1 MLLTYILKDRY
12 KHFKSYLISFYLI
25 TKSSFTLHYKPHTSK
40 MIREIKI
47 LRNKVLKGNIL
58 TAAPTYA
65 VAPHSVR
72 GVTNMTVVLMPTMMP
87 IMITS
92 RNKPFND
99 TLNKNKNSFDFKK
112 GTSRENRLTQRNT
125 LDIIKIRSNICN

>member
-1 MLLTYILKDRY
+1 
-12 KHFKSYLISFYLI
+12 
-25 TKSSFTLHYKPHTSK
+25 

-65 VAPHSVR
+65 VAPRSVR

-92 RNKPFND
+92 HNKPFND
-99 TLNKNKNSFDFKK
+99 TLNKNKNASNLKK
-112 GTSRENRLTQRNT
+112 ELVKKTDAHHATRLT
-125 LDIIKIRSNICN
+125 

>member
-1 MLLTYILKDRY
+1 
-12 KHFKSYLISFYLI
+12 
-25 TKSSFTLHYKPHTSK
+25 

-65 VAPHSVR
+65 VAPCSVR

-87 IMITS
+87 IMIT
-92 RNKPFND
+92 RHNKPFND
-99 TLNKNKNSFDFKK
+99 TLNKNKNASSLKK
-112 GTSRENRLTQRNT
+112 ELATKPTHTTQHA
-125 LDIIKIRSNICN
+125 